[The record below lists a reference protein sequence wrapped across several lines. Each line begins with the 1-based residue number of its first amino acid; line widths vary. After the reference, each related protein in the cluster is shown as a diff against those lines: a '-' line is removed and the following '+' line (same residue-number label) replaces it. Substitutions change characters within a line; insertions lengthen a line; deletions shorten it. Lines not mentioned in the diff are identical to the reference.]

1 MTKSRTWTVGTA
13 VLVVLILLAG
23 WFLLVTPKRSHAA
36 DLQAQATSAKAANLS
51 TAGQIKALQAQQ
63 QKLPAAESQLSQFK
77 VQIPANPQLPAFIR
91 SLESAATASGVYLT
105 SISPA
110 NPTAMTSAAAAP
122 APAPTASA
130 SAASGSAAATAP
142 AAAAP
147 QSTVVPGLN
156 SGVYNIEAQLVVA
169 GSYAGLEAFEHQL
182 EGMQRSVLVHTISIS
197 SCNNGSGSSSGSGA
211 GAGGLSCTAASVA
224 ALSDPLAM
232 SIDARI
238 FLDPNLGQGG
248 GGSATGAGLGN

>member
-36 DLQAQATSAKAANLS
+36 DLQTQATSAQIANAS
-51 TAGQIKALQAQQ
+51 TQRQITALQAQQ

-91 SLESAATASGVYLT
+91 TLQSAAIASGVYLT

-110 NPTAMTSAAAAP
+110 NPTAMTSTAP
-122 APAPTASA
+122 VAAPAPTASA
-130 SAASGSAAATAP
+130 SSSSGTPAP
-142 AAAAP
+142 APTP
-147 QSTVVPGLN
+147 QSTVVAGLN
-156 SGVYNIEAQLVVA
+156 SGVYDIEAQIVVA

-182 EGMQRSVLVHTISIS
+182 EGMQRSVLVHTIAIT
-197 SCNNGSGSSSGSGA
+197 SCTNGGSGSAGSGSTASGSS
-211 GAGGLSCTAASVA
+211 GAGGLSCSADSVA
-224 ALSDPLAM
+224 AQSNPLAM
-232 SIDARI
+232 SINARI
-238 FLDPNLGQGG
+238 FLDPNLGTST
-248 GGSATGAGLGN
+248 GGSGTGLGN